1 MSQPDNSD
9 PNAPNSADPSTPA
22 TGTDPEAANAA
33 PAEGAPAPAE
43 GAPAPAEG
51 APTPAEGAPAPVEAP
66 TEPTEAA
73 NAAPAEGAAPAAVGA
88 EGGDAGEGDDEGEGE
103 GEPEGQAAEGAPA
116 EGGPP
121 KKKRRRRRRKK
132 GGGEAQAGEGAAEGG
147 APAEGT
153 PAEGSSEGE
162 RPKRPKKEKVERERP
177 AFNVGDVVFGKVLE
191 VTDDALFAD
200 LSGKAK
206 AIFDLRELLI
216 TEDEAEEYDR
226 AHKKERQEVEA
237 ERRAGAEKAASAAP
251 PAATEGEGAGAPEG
265 APATPAAGEGTPP
278 ESPSAAQAETEAAP
292 HAGDVANAAAPA
304 EPVPVAATAPSPDDA
319 VPTAEA
325 PLPTAD
331 ASGAASPAAEGGT
344 DAAEPP
350 PGDDKPQLP
359 RVILEPGAPFV
370 GLVHNDGGR
379 GGLVVLTHHPK
390 RVSKSKPVVAEAA
403 KHGGLVFGLVTGTIK
418 GGVEVDVDGL
428 RAFAPAS
435 HVELRPGADLSHL
448 VGKRLPFAV
457 TQYAKRGRDVVL
469 SRRAML
475 ESEAKEKREEALKHL
490 QIGAV
495 VDGIVR
501 TVVPFGAFVDVG
513 GVEGL
518 VPLSE
523 MSHNRADQPKDVFKV
538 NETCRVKILR
548 VDEKGKLWL
557 SRRSAIE
564 DPWTKV
570 AEKYAP
576 GTKHKGKVARLQPF
590 GAFIELES
598 GIDGLIHTAD
608 LSVKRIEH
616 PEEIIKVGEELD
628 VVVAHV
634 DPKQHRI
641 ALHPAPTGE
650 AANEAPQRIQ
660 IHKTV
665 KVVVVNVENSGLNV
679 RVLGATGRNAR
690 GYISAS
696 ATGTPRGTELRKHF
710 PVGKELEAKII
721 EHDPRRGELK
731 LSIRALNDETERNA
745 YQQYRAQV
753 KREAKFGTFADL
765 LAKRNIPAK
774 E

>member
-1 MSQPDNSD
+1 MNQPENNE
-9 PNAPNSADPSTPA
+9 PTTPA
-22 TGTDPEAANAA
+22 APEAPAPSPDPEPKAEAANPTSSATESSTDASHDDGDDASADEGDAA
-33 PAEGAPAPAE
+33 EGGEAKAEGEAGPAKKKRRRRRKKKPGAGVTAEGQPAEG
-43 GAPAPAEG
+43 G
-51 APTPAEGAPAPVEAP
+51 EAK
-66 TEPTEAA
+66 
-73 NAAPAEGAAPAAVGA
+73 A
-88 EGGDAGEGDDEGEGE
+88 EGG
-103 GEPEGQAAEGAPA
+103 EGAPA
-116 EGGPP
+116 EGGRRE
-121 KKKRRRRRRKK
+121 KRERRD
-132 GGGEAQAGEGAAEGG
+132 
-147 APAEGT
+147 
-153 PAEGSSEGE
+153 
-162 RPKRPKKEKVERERP
+162 RPKGDRVERERP

-191 VTDDALFAD
+191 VTEDALFVD
-200 LSGKAK
+200 LAGKAK

-216 TEDEAEEYDR
+216 TDEDVEEYER
-226 AHKKERQEVEA
+226 AAKKEADEIAAAR
-237 ERRAGAEKAASAAP
+237 AASAAAFAAKSAAAAA
-251 PAATEGEGAGAPEG
+251 AATGADGTPVSLSNEPVPPTEVSPGAKDLPEASEPAVAAPSGQPEASTAPAEASDAAPEAAPIEAEAHEAEAHEGEAHEGDGEGA
-265 APATPAAGEGTPP
+265 
-278 ESPSAAQAETEAAP
+278 AAQDGDKAP
-292 HAGDVANAAAPA
+292 Q
-304 EPVPVAATAPSPDDA
+304 
-319 VPTAEA
+319 
-325 PLPTAD
+325 
-331 ASGAASPAAEGGT
+331 
-344 DAAEPP
+344 
-350 PGDDKPQLP
+350 QLP

-390 RVSKSKPVVAEAA
+390 RLQKVKSIVADASKSGAM
-403 KHGGLVFGLVTGTIK
+403 VFGLVTGTIK

-469 SRRAML
+469 SRRAVL
-475 ESEAKEKREEALKHL
+475 ETEAKEKRESALKNL
-490 QIGAV
+490 QIGGV
-495 VDGIVR
+495 VEGIVR
-501 TVVPFGAFVDVG
+501 TVVPFGAFVDIG

-538 NETCRVKILR
+538 NEPCKVKVLR

-557 SRRSAIE
+557 SRKAAID
-564 DPWTKV
+564 DPWMKV
-570 AEKYAP
+570 AEKYSP
-576 GTKHKGKVARLQPF
+576 GSKHTGKVARLQPF
-590 GAFIELES
+590 GAFIELEP

-616 PEEIIKVGEELD
+616 PEEVVKVGQDLE

-634 DPKQHRI
+634 DPRAHRV

-665 KVVVVNVENSGLNV
+665 KVVVVNVENGGLTV

-690 GYISAS
+690 GFVSAA
-696 ATGTPRGTELRKHF
+696 ATGTPRGTELRKLF

-721 EHDPRRGELK
+721 EMDPRRGELK
-731 LSIRALNDETERNA
+731 LSIKALNEETERNA

-765 LAKRNIPAK
+765 LAKRNVTPSDK
-774 E
+774 

>member
-1 MSQPDNSD
+1 MSQPEN
-9 PNAPNSADPSTPA
+9 PETNAPNTADAAPSPAPQEEAHATESTSTESREPTPA
-22 TGTDPEAANAA
+22 PAESAASEAEGSDDAGDDGEGD
-33 PAEGAPAPAE
+33 AEGAPAAADGQP
-43 GAPAPAEG
+43 GA
-51 APTPAEGAPAPVEAP
+51 
-66 TEPTEAA
+66 EAA
-73 NAAPAEGAAPAAVGA
+73 
-88 EGGDAGEGDDEGEGE
+88 
-103 GEPEGQAAEGAPA
+103 
-116 EGGPP
+116 P
-121 KKKRRRRRRKK
+121 KKKRRRRRKK
-132 GGGEAQAGEGAAEGG
+132 KPGAGAAPPAEGAEAQAGEGGEKK
-147 APAEGT
+147 
-153 PAEGSSEGE
+153 EGE
-162 RPKRPKKEKVERERP
+162 QPQRPPKQKKERVERERP

-191 VTDDALFAD
+191 VTEDALFVD

-216 TEDEAEEYDR
+216 TDEDVEEYTKADKKEAEEIAAAR
-226 AHKKERQEVEA
+226 AAGAPKEEEGGTPAPASSASMEA
-237 ERRAGAEKAASAAP
+237 EATAAPTEATAEAEAAPVLVEPAPAAAP
-251 PAATEGEGAGAPEG
+251 PVSAEG
-265 APATPAAGEGTPP
+265 APAEGAPAE
-278 ESPSAAQAETEAAP
+278 
-292 HAGDVANAAAPA
+292 AAPA
-304 EPVPVAATAPSPDDA
+304 EAAP
-319 VPTAEA
+319 AE
-325 PLPTAD
+325 
-331 ASGAASPAAEGGT
+331 E
-344 DAAEPP
+344 E
-350 PGDDKPQLP
+350 KQPQLP

-390 RVSKSKPVVAEAA
+390 RVQKAKPIVAEASKSGA
-403 KHGGLVFGLVTGTIK
+403 LVFGLVTGTIK

-475 ESEAKEKREEALKHL
+475 ETEAKEKREKALSTL
-490 QIGAV
+490 EMGSV
-495 VDGIVR
+495 VEGIVR

-538 NETCRVKILR
+538 NEPCKVKILR

-557 SRRSAIE
+557 SRKAAIE
-564 DPWTKV
+564 DPWAQV
-570 AEKYAP
+570 AQKYALHSR
-576 GTKHKGKVARLQPF
+576 HKGKVARLQPF
-590 GAFIELES
+590 GAFIELEP

-616 PEEIIKVGEELD
+616 PEEVVKVGDEID
-628 VVVAHV
+628 VVVANV
-634 DPKQHRI
+634 DPKAHRI

-650 AANEAPQRIQ
+650 AANETPQRIQ
-660 IHKTV
+660 VHKTV
-665 KVVVVNVENSGLNV
+665 KVVVVSVENSGLQV

-690 GYISAS
+690 GFISAS
-696 ATGTPRGTELRKHF
+696 STGTPRGTELRKLF

-731 LSIRALNDETERNA
+731 LSIRALNEENERNA

-765 LAKRNIPAK
+765 LAKRNVTPGK
-774 E
+774 

>member
-1 MSQPDNSD
+1 MTQPDNSD
-9 PNAPNSADPSTPA
+9 SNDNKPADPEPQGA
-22 TGTDPEAANAA
+22 GTASEPEPPPDDVRSEAAS
-33 PAEGAPAPAE
+33 AEE
-43 GAPAPAEG
+43 G
-51 APTPAEGAPAPVEAP
+51 VR
-66 TEPTEAA
+66 TESAQ
-73 NAAPAEGAAPAAVGA
+73 
-88 EGGDAGEGDDEGEGE
+88 DDDDGE
-103 GEPEGQAAEGAPA
+103 PA
-116 EGGPP
+116 EGGEGEAQAEGEGTAEGVKAP

-132 GGGEAQAGEGAAEGG
+132 PTGEGQTAEGG
-147 APAEGT
+147 EGGSEAAPGVEGGDA
-153 PAEGSSEGE
+153 PPKPKGP
-162 RPKRPKKEKVERERP
+162 RPKRERPERERP

-191 VTDDALFAD
+191 VTEDALFAD

-216 TEDEAEEYDR
+216 TEDEAEEHDR

-237 ERRAGAEKAASAAP
+237 ERRASGSEETAVASAPQLPSDGATEAAAEP
-251 PAATEGEGAGAPEG
+251 ATEGEGAGSPEG
-265 APATPAAGEGTPP
+265 APAEAEPSADTSSSGAGE
-278 ESPSAAQAETEAAP
+278 AAAP
-292 HAGDVANAAAPA
+292 EAPAPAESAPA
-304 EPVPVAATAPSPDDA
+304 EPARVEGSSPSSP
-319 VPTAEA
+319 EA
-325 PLPTAD
+325 SA
-331 ASGAASPAAEGGT
+331 
-344 DAAEPP
+344 
-350 PGDDKPQLP
+350 DDKPQLP

-390 RVSKSKPVVAEAA
+390 RVSKTKPIVAEAS
-403 KHGGLVFGLVTGTIK
+403 KSGGLVFGLVTGTIK

-448 VGKRLPFAV
+448 VGRRLPFAV

-475 ESEAKEKREEALKHL
+475 ESEAKEKREEALQKL
-490 QIGAV
+490 EIGSV
-495 VDGIVR
+495 VEGVVR

-538 NETCRVKILR
+538 GEPCRVKILR

-557 SRRSAIE
+557 SRRAAIE

-570 AEKYAP
+570 AERYAP
-576 GTKHKGKVARLQPF
+576 GSKHKGKVARLQPF
-590 GAFIELES
+590 GAFIELEP

-616 PEEIIKVGEELD
+616 PQEIVKVGDEIE
-628 VVVAHV
+628 VVVASV
-634 DPKQHRI
+634 DPKLHRI

-650 AANEAPQRIQ
+650 AANETPQRVQ
-660 IHKTV
+660 LHKTV
-665 KVVVVNVENSGLNV
+665 KVVVVNVENSGLTV

-690 GYISAS
+690 GFISAS
-696 ATGTPRGTELRKHF
+696 ATGTPRGTELRKLF

-731 LSIRALNDETERNA
+731 LSIKALNEETERNA

-753 KREAKFGTFADL
+753 KREAKFGTLADL
-765 LAKRNIPAK
+765 LAKRNITAK